1 MFSTNKR
8 TQLSKLLIV
17 AIVAA
22 VVLAL
27 APQAAFAQVTPQRY
41 MIQLSATADS
51 VSVVNMLNAKVVDFI
66 PQLNVLVVTIDES
79 GVSRTRSALDSGLIN
94 FIEADGVVTGDL
106 VVTDPAMLDATMTY
120 GEHIVQAPQAW
131 SILPDVQREV
141 VVAVIDTG
149 INAAHPEFTDRLV
162 AGYDYVNFD
171 ETPDDD
177 HGHGTHVAGIVAA
190 GANGVGHAG
199 ICPTCKIMPI
209 KVLNSSNQGTWSVV
223 ARGIVYAME
232 HGANVINLSLGAASG
247 SETVRLAIEEAQAAG
262 IVVVAAA
269 GNNAS
274 SAPYFPAAYPGVI
287 GVSATDNQDRIWQLS
302 NYGENIDLA
311 APGYRIFSSY
321 HDLTAGGYA
330 YMTGTSM
337 AAPFVAG
344 LAGLVMSYAP
354 TALTATDITT
364 LMTANADDLGGAGWD
379 AYYGNGRINVCKTV
393 AAMQGMESSVCSNS
407 GGNDDPGDAVAT
419 IFLPV
424 VTR

>member
-1 MFSTNKR
+1 MLSTNSR
-8 TQLSKLLIV
+8 TQTSKLLIV
-17 AIVAA
+17 AIVTAI
-22 VVLAL
+22 VVAL
-27 APQAAFAQVTPQRY
+27 APQAASAQTAPQRY

-51 VSVVNMLNAKVVDFI
+51 ASVANLLNAKVVDFI
-66 PQLNVLVVTIDES
+66 PQLNVMIVTMDES
-79 GVSRTRSALDSGLIN
+79 GASRTRSALDSGLIN
-94 FIEADGVVTGDL
+94 FIEADGTVTGDL
-106 VVTDPAMLDATMTY
+106 VVTDPAILDAAMTY

-131 SILPDVQREV
+131 SLLPEAQREV

-149 INAAHPEFTDRLV
+149 INAAHSEFTDRLV

-232 HGANVINLSLGAASG
+232 HGADVINLSLGATSG
-247 SETVRLAIEEAQAAG
+247 SETVRLAIEQAQAAG
-262 IVVVAAA
+262 IMVVAAA
-269 GNNAS
+269 GNNGS

-287 GVSATDNQDRIWQLS
+287 GVSATDNQDHIWQLS

-321 HDLTAGGYA
+321 HDLSSGGYA

-337 AAPFVAG
+337 ASPFVAG
-344 LAGLVMSYAP
+344 LAGLVKAYAP
-354 TALTATDITT
+354 TALTADDITA
-364 LMTANADDLGGAGWD
+364 LMTANTDDLGNAGWD
-379 AYYGNGRINVCKTV
+379 AYFGNGRINVCKTV
-393 AAMQGMESSVCSNS
+393 AAMQGMESSVCSDS
-407 GGNDDPGDAVAT
+407 GGNDDPGQAVAT

>member
-1 MFSTNKR
+1 MFSTNKH

-27 APQAAFAQVTPQRY
+27 APQGAFAQVTPQRY

-51 VSVVNMLNAKVVDFI
+51 VSVANMLNAKVVDFI
-66 PQLNVLVVTIDES
+66 PQLNVLVVTMDES

-131 SILPDVQREV
+131 STLPDVQREV

-311 APGYRIFSSY
+311 APGYRIYSTY
-321 HDLTAGGYA
+321 NDLTTGGYA

-344 LAGLVMSYAP
+344 LAALVISYAP
-354 TALTATDITT
+354 TAPTADATVA
-364 LMTANADDLGGAGWD
+364 LMTANADDLGAAGWD
-379 AYYGNGRINVCKTV
+379 QYFGNGRLNACKTV
-393 AAMQGMESSVCSNS
+393 AATLGVDNGACSES
-407 GGNDDPGDAVAT
+407 GGENGGDAVAV
-419 IFLPV
+419 FLPV